1 MCHVCA
7 PPGHYTCE
15 KVQIF
20 DADNGCA
27 TSYRAFTDS
36 TWIAPVQGDSCALDG
51 DDDDDEEADDDDG
64 DGEREG
70 GGADEEEAAER
81 EEAEREE
88 AGRDEAAG
96 EGQ

>member
-1 MCHVCA
+1 MCA
-7 PPGHYTCE
+7 PSGHYTCE

-51 DDDDDEEADDDDG
+51 DDDDDEEADDGDG